1 VTDDG
6 PTHSSEDSQGNV
18 ASVRELARLWVQSQ
32 SVISAYIT
40 ANVIDLHHAEDIV
53 QEVAQIVAEKFN
65 EFDRSRSFVS
75 WALGIARNRVLK
87 YYRSRARDRLIMSE
101 AALVRLENALES
113 VEPQAEERR
122 MALRFCLER
131 IKGRRREVLEMRY
144 RRNAKIADIAQQFG
158 MSVDGVFVML
168 HRIRTALYECIR
180 RQLASEG
187 AS

>member
-1 VTDDG
+1 VTDDADL
-6 PTHSSEDSQGNV
+6 HSENSTTNSV

-65 EFDRSRSFVS
+65 SFDRSRSFVS

-101 AALVRLENALES
+101 AALVRLENALENTES
-113 VEPQAEERR
+113 QAEERR

-144 RRNAKIADIAQQFG
+144 SRNTKIADIAQQFS
-158 MSVDGVFVML
+158 MSTDGVFVML
-168 HRIRTALYECIR
+168 HRIRMVLHECIQR
-180 RQLASEG
+180 RLASEG
-187 AS
+187 AT